1 VVLCQ
6 TCMHAAMQ
14 DDEMVA
20 AQVLVR
26 LLEVG
31 SISLGGSGERERER
45 GSDRSQRKGREQINK
60 PNRIEKV
67 SVGKKGV
74 LWTFLSEHDLEEE
87 RSGGI

>member
-1 VVLCQ
+1 
-6 TCMHAAMQ
+6 MK
-14 DDEMVA
+14 E
-20 AQVLVR
+20 R
-26 LLEVG
+26 G
-31 SISLGGSGERERER
+31 RERER
-45 GSDRSQRKGREQINK
+45 GSDRSQRKGREQINR

>member
-1 VVLCQ
+1 MQQCKMMKWLRRKYSFGCWRLGVSVSVGVVK
-6 TCMHAAMQ
+6 
-14 DDEMVA
+14 
-20 AQVLVR
+20 
-26 LLEVG
+26 
-31 SISLGGSGERERER
+31 ERERER

>member
-1 VVLCQ
+1 MELCQ

-45 GSDRSQRKGREQINK
+45 EREKEEAIEANVKGENRSTNQIESKKYQWGRKEFCGH
-60 PNRIEKV
+60 
-67 SVGKKGV
+67 
-74 LWTFLSEHDLEEE
+74 FYLSM
-87 RSGGI
+87 I

>member
-1 VVLCQ
+1 MVLCQ

-45 GSDRSQRKGREQINK
+45 ERERKRQK
-60 PNRIEKV
+60 P
-67 SVGKKGV
+67 
-74 LWTFLSEHDLEEE
+74 T
-87 RSGGI
+87 

>member
-1 VVLCQ
+1 MVLCQ

-45 GSDRSQRKGREQINK
+45 EREEATEANVKGENRSTDQIESKKYQWGRKEFCGH
-60 PNRIEKV
+60 
-67 SVGKKGV
+67 
-74 LWTFLSEHDLEEE
+74 FYLSM
-87 RSGGI
+87 I